1 MARFSMDEADNY
13 GGGGGSFFQLRNDK
27 ETAKVRFLYNDI
39 SDLQGYAVHQV
50 DVGDGKTRYVNCL
63 RSYNEPL
70 DMCPLCAAQFK
81 VVPKLFIKLFNEDLG
96 ECQIWERGKTYFQR
110 ISSLSSRYNPLVNE
124 VVEIERNGKPGDKQT
139 SYEFYPISNSPVNL
153 EDYDCPEPLGTIILD
168 KTADDMNVYLD
179 TGVFP
184 DEGQQVSQSRQTN
197 RNNLEQPT
205 GRRTPSNPNQGRRA
219 F

>member
-1 MARFSMDEADNY
+1 M
-13 GGGGGSFFQLRNDK
+13 
-27 ETAKVRFLYNDI
+27 
-39 SDLQGYAVHQV
+39 
-50 DVGDGKTRYVNCL
+50 GDGKTRYVNCL

-124 VVEIERNGKPGDKQT
+124 VVEIERNGKAGDKQT

-179 TGVFP
+179 TGFFP